1 MEKSGGGGSGGRSAE
16 IVTRC
21 AAVTWRWRI
30 GERGVGTRQPFKLTS
45 TYDSRSLLDPDPRRE
60 SPVVFC
66 GFDCARS
73 RNGAREARCGS
84 RRRRETHPRRPRCG
98 IPSWFGNRPA
108 AWPGCSGTR
117 HSAPRRNFSASGY
130 KFTIT
135 PCTMKD
141 GPSWG
146 PLARYRRCGPAGGT
160 DLPCTVRS
168 SPRSDGSRRLRF
180 VIDLPPNQLGPSWR
194 KKAG

>member
-1 MEKSGGGGSGGRSAE
+1 MRISQTSRDPSATPSLWNPLVVRKQAGGVAGLLWDAPQRAKTELQCASA
-16 IVTRC
+16 
-21 AAVTWRWRI
+21 
-30 GERGVGTRQPFKLTS
+30 
-45 TYDSRSLLDPDPRRE
+45 
-60 SPVVFC
+60 
-66 GFDCARS
+66 
-73 RNGAREARCGS
+73 
-84 RRRRETHPRRPRCG
+84 
-98 IPSWFGNRPA
+98 
-108 AWPGCSGTR
+108 
-117 HSAPRRNFSASGY
+117 Y